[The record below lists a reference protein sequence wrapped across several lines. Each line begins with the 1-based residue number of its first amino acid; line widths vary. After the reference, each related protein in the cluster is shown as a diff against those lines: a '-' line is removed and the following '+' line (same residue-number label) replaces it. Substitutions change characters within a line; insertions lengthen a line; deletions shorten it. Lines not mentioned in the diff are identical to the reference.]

1 MEPCRY
7 IARTFLFITIKHLQ
21 TNMYSTKKQ
30 KRNPANS
37 TATKVGGGGKKK
49 KKKISFFLFFRQEAN
64 VIPIGKKKKKDPSWS
79 RSKRYNEL
87 ISLTVVVMQV
97 EEDERTTTIRF
108 WLWSL
113 EAIVDT
119 AAWLASPWVSWA
131 LLDPALEL
139 VLPVATLLPREVCLI
154 TRTLP
159 AGSNT
164 TTCLILATLF

>member
-49 KKKISFFLFFRQEAN
+49 EEDQFFSFLPTRSERYSN
-64 VIPIGKKKKKDPSWS
+64 RKKKKKDPSWS

-97 EEDERTTTIRF
+97 EEDERTTTMRF

>member
-21 TNMYSTKKQ
+21 TNMYLTKKQ

-49 KKKISFFLFFRQEAN
+49 KEDQFFSFLPTRSERYSN
-64 VIPIGKKKKKDPSWS
+64 RKKKKKDPSWS

-97 EEDERTTTIRF
+97 EEDERTTTMRF

>member
-49 KKKISFFLFFRQEAN
+49 KEDQFFSFLPTRSERYSN
-64 VIPIGKKKKKDPSWS
+64 RKKKKKDPSWS

>member
-49 KKKISFFLFFRQEAN
+49 KEDQFFSFLPTRSERYSN
-64 VIPIGKKKKKDPSWS
+64 RKKKKKDPSWS

-97 EEDERTTTIRF
+97 EEDERTTTMRF